1 MPVWN
6 DKMVGHQAASRQ
18 VSVNSA
24 LTWCLV
30 LCNGYQFC
38 SSNKWVIQH
47 HSVHALDMSIIIVFL
62 YIWGCRSNKIS
73 LAQTAFHIPVLYI
86 GGCMLRSD
94 LTEWPPNQIWSVHWA
109 TTGQITLES
118 HWLMLST
125 KHQPLMSQWQ
135 SSVNLHN
142 LNTLEDHWS
151 HKYTGVLREQHWLML
166 AASGVPVA
174 IQC

>member
-1 MPVWN
+1 MFSALQWITVLFF
-6 DKMVGHQAASRQ
+6 KQ
-18 VSVNSA
+18 VSHSTSLCA
-24 LTWCLV
+24 CL
-30 LCNGYQFC
+30 GYEHY
-38 SSNKWVIQH
+38 NN
-47 HSVHALDMSIIIVFL
+47 FL

-151 HKYTGVLREQHWLML
+151 HKYTGVLLEQHWLML